1 LNTPKKIRQIRSKF
15 LILKSKFIS
24 LKFPLYFSRKIAFSK
39 DNKNNLSRVI
49 IFIGR
54 LSVALGII
62 VSLITVST
70 GFGSKKAIKERL
82 ADFSG
87 HITIKSTKSN
97 SSYNTSVLDNQGL
110 QLQKIKELPD
120 VASVQKYATVTGIMR
135 NEHNFAGI
143 IFKGIGKDF
152 DSLRFKKF
160 LIEGRTPIVTEIG
173 YNHGVTISQ
182 KIANDLHL
190 KLKDSI
196 VTIFSKVDQKPIY
209 RKFEVVGIYKTD
221 IKMIDEQFVIG
232 GINHVRKIQD
242 MKPDEVGGIDIFLK
256 NVNDIDKDYPEIEKL
271 IGYKNYAEKATEKF
285 PQITDWISIYDTNIA
300 LIIII
305 MLIVVIINII
315 MVLLILIIER
325 TNSIGL
331 LKTLGASNSQIRAT
345 FINYTLIIMIPGL
358 LYGNAI
364 GLGLILIQKFFGVIK
379 LNPENYYVSTVPV
392 DLNPIAII
400 SISVGILIISG
411 LALIIPSYL
420 ISKISPVKAIKYN

>member
-1 LNTPKKIRQIRSKF
+1 
-15 LILKSKFIS
+15 

-110 QLQKIKELPD
+110 ELQKIKDLPD

-160 LIEGRTPIVTEIG
+160 LIEGRTPIVTEVG

-331 LKTLGASNSQIRAT
+331 LKTLGASNSQIRTT

>member
-1 LNTPKKIRQIRSKF
+1 M
-15 LILKSKFIS
+15 
-24 LKFPLYFSRKIAFSK
+24 KFPLYFSRKIAFSK

-110 QLQKIKELPD
+110 ELQKIKDLHD

-160 LIEGRTPIVTEIG
+160 LVEGRTPVVTEVG

-196 VTIFSKVDQKPIY
+196 VTVFSKVDQKPIY

-392 DLNPIAII
+392 DLNPVAII